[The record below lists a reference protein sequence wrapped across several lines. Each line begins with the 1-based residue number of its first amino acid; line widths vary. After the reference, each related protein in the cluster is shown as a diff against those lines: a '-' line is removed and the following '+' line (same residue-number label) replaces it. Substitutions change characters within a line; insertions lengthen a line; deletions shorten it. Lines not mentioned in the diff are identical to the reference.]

1 MTSTNNQEQ
10 KTTSASVEEADTS
23 AADTSAADTSAAANT
38 SAAAPAREEDWSNV
52 TTDMKTP
59 DGHFR
64 RIHRYYTE
72 FLRLGQEDIAM
83 TPEYDPVWEAEA
95 RRNGFPAVPPGAI
108 FINK

>member
-1 MTSTNNQEQ
+1 MTSTNTQEQ
-10 KTTSASVEEADTS
+10 TSASAAGAGAS
-23 AADTSAADTSAAANT
+23 AGGGAAA
-38 SAAAPAREEDWSNV
+38 AARDEDWSNV

-72 FLRLGQEDIAM
+72 FLRIGQEDIAM

-95 RRNGFPAVPPGAI
+95 RRNGFPAVPFAQPAVP
-108 FINK
+108 FEKPP